1 MTLARQSIRR
11 AISTGL
17 TWVGRSQPA
26 IGRQVG
32 RSQPGCQRPQVA
44 YEGGIFGKIQTT
56 FNIHFSHIE
65 NPYGVY
71 RAGNRD
77 RTIVPGPLTL
87 YFKGLKWALLRGNNS
102 NPLIGK
108 SILENLEGPA
118 ARKFNPNM
126 GQFGLPLTRYL
137 LDLLSIFYIYIIIKI
152 F

>member
-1 MTLARQSIRR
+1 MRPAVAKLTRRINWR
-11 AISTGL
+11 AILTGL
-17 TWVGRSQPA
+17 TWVSRE
-26 IGRQVG
+26 
-32 RSQPGCQRPQVA
+32 CQRPQVA

-56 FNIHFSHIE
+56 FNIHFHHIE

-71 RAGNRD
+71 RAGNRAG
-77 RTIVPGPLTL
+77 TFVVSPPNP
-87 YFKGLKWALLRGNNS
+87 YFKRLKWALLRGNNS

-118 ARKFNPNM
+118 ARKFNPNR
-126 GQFGLPLTRYL
+126 GRFGLPLTRYL